1 MTHGSHGVQGR
12 VKRERNPEQPPLR
25 SLRLA
30 VLIGLVVTVL
40 ASALVQFG
48 VARFLLVEH
57 YLEHERDDG
66 TANAER
72 ALGYFN
78 RELHRLDQIAKD
90 WSQWDDAYDFVQGKN
105 ATFIQSNILRDV
117 FTNLKLDLIVY
128 VAADGTLRL
137 ARSMSADTGE
147 PLDIPPEVAALFST
161 PNRGWLVA
169 HRDNRATLGFVQT
182 THGLLAVA
190 VHPVH
195 RSDGDALGPSVG
207 TQIFARYLG
216 SEFVQDARD
225 ALREDVALF
234 RVESA
239 TLPRDVQRAT
249 EALSATNP
257 VLVTPIDDATLG
269 SYALLNAQSGAPL
282 AVVRT
287 TAPRRGY
294 AAAVQIQRYLLW
306 ATLTI
311 GVLAGLAIFWFIER
325 RIMHRLVVL
334 DRAVQQVAVDG
345 DSAGRVPEFEN
356 ADEVARLA
364 HSVNV
369 MLIEID
375 AQRGLREARDAAVL
389 ASRLKSEFLANMSHE
404 IRTPLY
410 GVMGMLELT
419 LEGDPPIA
427 QRERIATAYQS
438 ANNLLNLIN
447 DILDYSQLEAGALAM
462 EATEFDLRQV
472 IEEVTL
478 SFAARAEQQGLA
490 LNCVVDPALA
500 PRYRGDSR
508 RLRQI
513 LTNLIGNS
521 IRFTQYGEVAVR
533 AIRRTA
539 ADAFEITVTDT
550 GPGLSSDQLVH
561 LFSPFNQGETATARG
576 MGGSGLGLAI
586 CKLLVTQMNGEIEVE
601 SAAGSGCRIRISLS
615 LPGATASDPVVSAQ
629 SYVDS
634 RVLVLGPDDACRE
647 AVLGYLRAWGY
658 EADLLTNASDVAA
671 VDASR
676 LYDFVVVDETSSIA
690 SDRWLS
696 PTLRTLPTIRLVP
709 YGTALDSR
717 DGYQVAKPM
726 TSASL
731 KAALAHLGD
740 DGTLPAGGM
749 SDSWVR
755 PTADFRGKRLL
766 LVEDIELNR
775 NVTHQL
781 LASYGVTVDDA
792 ESGQQAIALLETR
805 RYDLVLMDLRLPGI
819 DGLEVTRRWRAREQK
834 LTRPRAAIVALTAH
848 ALSGDAALCYK
859 AGMDDY
865 LTKPL
870 SRRALTVVLTRWLVT
885 EPLADTSVLRD
896 IASQH
901 NVYHANNGRPFE
913 EQEG

>member
-1 MTHGSHGVQGR
+1 MS
-12 VKRERNPEQPPLR
+12 RERNSEQPPLR

-30 VLIGLVVTVL
+30 VLIGLMITVL
-40 ASALVQFG
+40 ASALVQFS

-57 YLEHERDDG
+57 YVEHEREDG
-66 TANAER
+66 SANAER

-78 RELHRLDQIAKD
+78 RELRRLDQIAKD

-105 ATFIQSNILRDV
+105 AAFIQSNIRRDV
-117 FTNLKLDLIVY
+117 FTNLKLDLMVY
-128 VAADGTLRL
+128 VAADGTPRL

-161 PNRGWLVA
+161 SNTGWLVA
-169 HRDNRATLGFVQT
+169 HRDNRAMLEFVQT
-182 THGLLAVA
+182 ARGLLAVTA
-190 VHPVH
+190 HPVH
-195 RSDGDALGPSVG
+195 RSDVDAPGPSVG

-216 SEFVQDARD
+216 PEFVQDARD
-225 ALREDVALF
+225 ALREEIALF
-234 RVESA
+234 RVGSA
-239 TLPRDVQRAT
+239 NLPRDVQRAT
-249 EALSATNP
+249 ETLSATNP
-257 VLVTPIDDATLG
+257 VSVMPVDDATLG

-294 AAAVQIQRYLLW
+294 ATAVQIQHYLLW
-306 ATLTI
+306 ATLAI
-311 GVLAGLAIFWFIER
+311 GALAGLAVFWFIER
-325 RIMHRLVVL
+325 RIMRRLVVL
-334 DRAVQQVAVDG
+334 DRAVQQVAADG
-345 DSAGRVPEFEN
+345 DPAGRVPEFEN

-364 HSVNV
+364 HSVNA

-375 AQRGLREARDAAVL
+375 TQRGLREARDAAVL

-419 LEGDPPIA
+419 LEGDPPTV

-447 DILDYSQLEAGALAM
+447 DSLDYSQLEAGTLAL
-462 EATEFDLRQV
+462 EISEFDLRQI

-478 SFAARAEQQGLA
+478 SFAPRAEQQGLA

-500 PRYRGDSR
+500 PRYRGDGR

-513 LTNLIGNS
+513 VTNLVGNA

-533 AIRRTA
+533 AAHGTA
-539 ADAFEITVTDT
+539 ADVLEITVTDT
-550 GPGLSSDQLVH
+550 GPGLSPEQLAH
-561 LFSPFNQGETATARG
+561 LFRPFNHGEAATARDT
-576 MGGSGLGLAI
+576 GGSGLGFAI
-586 CKLLVTQMNGEIEVE
+586 CKLLVTRMDGEIEAE
-601 SAAGSGCRIRISLS
+601 STAGKGCRIRISLS
-615 LPGATASDPVVSAQ
+615 LAVATASDPLVGGQ

-647 AVLGYLRAWGY
+647 AVLSYLRDWGY
-658 EADLLTNASDVAA
+658 EADLLTHASDVAT

-690 SDRWLS
+690 SDRWLP
-696 PTLRTLPTIRLVP
+696 PTLRALPTIRLVP

-717 DGYQVAKPM
+717 DGYQIAKPM
-726 TSASL
+726 TAASL

-740 DGTLPAGGM
+740 DGALPASAVNDSLGLPA
-749 SDSWVR
+749 SD
-755 PTADFRGKRLL
+755 FGGKRLL

-781 LASYGVTVDDA
+781 LAGYGVTVDDA

-819 DGLEVTRRWRAREQK
+819 DGLEVTRRWRAREQQ
-834 LTRPRAAIVALTAH
+834 LARGRVAIVALTAH

-885 EPLADTSVLRD
+885 EPLTDTGVLRD
-896 IASQH
+896 IVGQH
-901 NVYHANNGRPFE
+901 KNYPAGNGRSN
-913 EQEG
+913 G